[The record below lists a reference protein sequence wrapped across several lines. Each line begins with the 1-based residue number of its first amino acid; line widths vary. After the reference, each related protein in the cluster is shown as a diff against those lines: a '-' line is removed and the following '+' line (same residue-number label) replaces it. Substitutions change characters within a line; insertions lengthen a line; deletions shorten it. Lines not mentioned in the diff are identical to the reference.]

1 MSIFAAELNKKT
13 SEEDFLVSRFFGTL
27 AVADRGRVLGSIL
40 DEVGVEVAKSDLAKV
55 RIEFW
60 QSYFRATPSVLLEGE
75 SSLVFF
81 EAPKSL
87 ADDRERLLLECEEG
101 LKGNS
106 HFTLAIVTRHVSEP
120 PEVAALRNELA
131 ARRKS
136 GRVVWTS
143 WHRLYKRIHAL
154 AGTTDLDE
162 VSRRLL
168 SDLLRLLD
176 EKGLRGFVGYSRE
189 AYERAVAASG
199 ALQHFARTTDVLVA
213 ELTAALEGIGI
224 HPIAL
229 RGAAPGGAEGL
240 RVPGYLKFPFREE
253 SWEGPEVARSHY
265 YLKAFLAEPLLWAG
279 FRIDV
284 CDPARRALVVEK
296 RSVVGAAIESR
307 PGAAFVLQSGEEL
320 GDTLRIVRAG
330 EGVLGFLETREALRG
345 VQHADLVLPI
355 SDDDLASENLA
366 GAIVERFEWLRE
378 KVATLGLYAAA
389 GDDSERRF
397 VVTNQ

>member
-27 AVADRGRVLGSIL
+27 AVADRGRVLGVIL

-60 QSYFRATPSVLLEGE
+60 QNYFRATPAVLLEGE
-75 SSLVFF
+75 SSLVFI
-81 EAPKSL
+81 EAPKNL
-87 ADDRERLLLECEEG
+87 VEERERLLMECEEG

-120 PEVAALRNELA
+120 PDVASIRNELA

-143 WHRLYKRIHAL
+143 WHRLYKRVYAL
-154 AGTTDLDE
+154 ANTPDLDE

-176 EKGLRGFVGYSRE
+176 EKGLRGFVGYARE
-189 AYERAVAASG
+189 AYDRAVLASG
-199 ALQHFARTTDVLVA
+199 ALSHFSRTTEVLVA
-213 ELTAALEGIGI
+213 ELTAALDGVGIY
-224 HPIAL
+224 PIAL
-229 RGAAPGGAEGL
+229 RGAQAPGAEGL

-265 YLKAFLAEPLLWAG
+265 YLKVFLTEPLVWAG

-296 RSVVGAAIESR
+296 RSVVGAAIEGR
-307 PGAAFVLQSGEEL
+307 PGAAFILQSGEEL
-320 GDTLRIVRAG
+320 SDTLRVVRAG
-330 EGVLGFLETREALRG
+330 EGVLGFLEARDALRG

-355 SDDDLASENLA
+355 TDEDLTSEGLA
-366 GAIVERFEWLRE
+366 DSIVERFVWLRE
-378 KVATLGLYAAA
+378 KVETLGLYAAA
-389 GDDSERRF
+389 DDESQRRF